1 MDSPIVASLV
11 GALFY
16 YGSDVFAGKLSSNI
30 SPLDSNLIRFVYL
43 GIISLLYLI
52 FVSKV
57 SIYPQNTTL
66 GKDYVY
72 ILLTALGM
80 GIGNTI
86 LVMALNKFKVATI
99 MPYFESFGIILG
111 VTIGYL
117 FFKEHL
123 TINNLF
129 AIILIIFGVFLY
141 KD

>member
-16 YGSDVFAGKLSSNI
+16 YSSDVFAGKLSSNI